1 MVGVRGEAWSFFGFF
16 LSLGKKV
23 GSKYDSNKNY
33 FIIYHICISYIIIY
47 IRGIYV
53 DTTSWRRIYMLHL
66 LVYYILLWNY
76 QVQMDLA
83 FPKFPPPMLWPL
95 RPPSA
100 ASTEWFEGE
109 APWDSHRTGSYVTKL
124 RYSLENEDIPNIP
137 WKMLGK
143 TMMMRHPHLS
153 KVLVFFAMFL
163 FKTSLPKNSR
173 KFFCF
178 FQRKGP
184 PFKVDKFPGCTS
196 SISAAGSLQES
207 KSYLAAE
214 GGVERWHVFFVF
226 FFVV

>member
-1 MVGVRGEAWSFFGFF
+1 MKLWGHEAMVGVRGEAWSFFEFF

-124 RYSLENEDIPNIP
+124 RYSLENEDIPISHEKCWGRRWWCDIP
-137 WKMLGK
+137 TWVKCL
-143 TMMMRHPHLS
+143 
-153 KVLVFFAMFL
+153 
-163 FKTSLPKNSR
+163 
-173 KFFCF
+173 FFC
-178 FQRKGP
+178 
-184 PFKVDKFPGCTS
+184 D
-196 SISAAGSLQES
+196 
-207 KSYLAAE
+207 
-214 GGVERWHVFFVF
+214 VFV
-226 FFVV
+226 